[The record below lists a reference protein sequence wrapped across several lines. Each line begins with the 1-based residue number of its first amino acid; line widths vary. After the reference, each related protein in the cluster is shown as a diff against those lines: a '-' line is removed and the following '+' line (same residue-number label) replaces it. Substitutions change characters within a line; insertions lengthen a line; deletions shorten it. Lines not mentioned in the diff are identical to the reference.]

1 MGWMSPTP
9 LMLEGLLEADFRIHS
24 EGQSLAFTAK
34 PVVQPPV
41 LVTILPDKQI
51 HSPAIGHLVVT
62 GAGFAGLEACV
73 GQCHFD
79 GTFF

>member
-1 MGWMSPTP
+1 MSPTP

-24 EGQSLAFTAK
+24 EGQRLAFSAK

-41 LVTILPDKQI
+41 LVTIFLDEQI
-51 HSPAIGHLVVT
+51 HAPAIGHLVVT
-62 GAGFAGLEACV
+62 GAGFGGLEACV

-79 GTFF
+79 DTFF